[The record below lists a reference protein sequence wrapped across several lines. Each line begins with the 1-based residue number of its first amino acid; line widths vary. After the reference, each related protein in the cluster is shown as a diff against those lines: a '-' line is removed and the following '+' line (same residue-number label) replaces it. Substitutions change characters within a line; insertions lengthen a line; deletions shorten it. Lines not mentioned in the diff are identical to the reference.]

1 MHLLMGNINKSQ
13 QVILIVN
20 NLSESIVIFFYPI
33 PNMAYVLLG
42 SSTK

>member
-1 MHLLMGNINKSQ
+1 MSNINKSQ

-20 NLSESIVIFFYPI
+20 NMSEGIAIILYPVPDI
-33 PNMAYVLLG
+33 PYLLLG